1 VATKVYFQPQSLDEA
16 LCLADEHRQALVI
29 AGGTLALPLINKG
42 VSKPEKVL
50 GLRRAGLSYVRD
62 VRTANGVNGAVHIG
76 ATTTLTQLRSSVGI
90 SMVADAVKNI
100 GGWAVQN
107 MGTTGG
113 NLFAPPPAGDLA
125 VALLALDAQV
135 KLASRKGGERLVP
148 LSEFFTGFMMSCME
162 PGELVVELQ
171 VPKPA
176 GKTALLK
183 LGRLF
188 TNTPSVV
195 AVAVHVTEENGK
207 VRDARI
213 AMNAVGP
220 HPILARNA
228 QAALKGAALTEA
240 SIAAAA
246 AAAAAECE
254 PFTDPIA
261 SEWYRRKMAG
271 VYAQRALSQ
280 VAGLEV

>member
-1 VATKVYFQPQSLDEA
+1 
-16 LCLADEHRQALVI
+16 
-29 AGGTLALPLINKG
+29 
-42 VSKPEKVL
+42 
-50 GLRRAGLSYVRD
+50 
-62 VRTANGVNGAVHIG
+62 
-76 ATTTLTQLRSSVGI
+76 
-90 SMVADAVKNI
+90 M
-100 GGWAVQN
+100 
-107 MGTTGG
+107 
-113 NLFAPPPAGDLA
+113 
-125 VALLALDAQV
+125 
-135 KLASRKGGERLVP
+135 P
-148 LSEFFTGFMMSCME
+148 LSEFYTGFMTSCMV

-207 VRDARI
+207 VRDGRI

-220 HPILARNA
+220 HPLLAKNG
-228 QAALKGAALTEA
+228 QAALRGSALSEA

-246 AAAAAECE
+246 NAAAAECE

-271 VYAQRALSQ
+271 VYVQRALAQ
-280 VAGLEV
+280 LAGQEA